1 MSLKRD
7 VLPKAAACV
16 ALTMAVCVVWI
27 VGGGTAVLG
36 AQQSGASTSVVAG
49 TASSGAAPAA
59 TGAASAGAP
68 AATSASTTASETS
81 ANAASTANTTVLVAV
96 DRRTALSLDGDWH
109 YILDPYQNGL
119 SGGRNNYPM
128 DEELP
133 AGSNKLVEYNFAK
146 SPTIQVPGDWNTQKE
161 SLMNYEGGFWYERHF
176 QYQPQAERRA
186 FVDIGAAN
194 YRSRVW
200 VNGQLLCAHEGGF
213 TQFDCEATKAVRA
226 GDNSMVIFVDSTRIA
241 DGVPTLKTD
250 WYNYGGL
257 TRDVSLVTVPESFID
272 DFDLHLDRATRSA
285 IEGSVHVEGAQAG
298 TRVSVD
304 LPEARLHA
312 EGVTDADGRV
322 AIHIAAPGL
331 SLWSPENPKLYQ
343 VVLKSGDGA
352 EADTLTDEM
361 GFRTVEVSGTE
372 ILLNGKPI
380 VLHGVCIHAEAP
392 FRSGRVDNDRDVATL
407 LGWVKEL
414 GADYV
419 RLAHYPHDQRM
430 TRAADRM
437 GILVWS
443 EVPVYWAVEFDREDV
458 YAKSRQQ
465 LQEEIRRD
473 RDKASVIL
481 WSIANETPNNATRTA
496 FLTRSA
502 EFVHQYDPTRLVT
515 AALLVRGDAH
525 TKYIDDP
532 LGKALDVIGFNE
544 YIGWYE
550 GTPESADTVE
560 WKVAYDKPLI
570 TSEFGA
576 GALAGFHGPAT
587 ERWTEEYQASVYRHQ
602 IAMLNKIPQLR
613 GTTPWI
619 LMDFRSPVRELPG
632 IQDGF
637 NRKGL
642 VSDQGQK
649 KAAFF
654 VLQQAY
660 KANGLAHAE

>member
-1 MSLKRD
+1 MLLKR
-7 VLPKAAACV
+7 V
-16 ALTMAVCVVWI
+16 ALPYAAVRSALLPLVCLI
-27 VGGGTAVLG
+27 CFAPAVLD
-36 AQQSGASTSVVAG
+36 AQQAA
-49 TASSGAAPAA
+49 AAPAV
-59 TGAASAGAP
+59 P
-68 AATSASTTASETS
+68 P
-81 ANAASTANTTVLVAV
+81 TTVLVAV
-96 DRRTALSLDGDWH
+96 DQRQTLSLNGDWH

-119 SGGRNNYPM
+119 GSGRSGYSA

-133 AGSNKLVEYNFAK
+133 AGSNKLLEYSFAK
-146 SPTIQVPGDWNTQKE
+146 SPTIKVPGDWNTQKE

-176 QYQPQAERRA
+176 QFQPKAGQRA
-186 FVDIGAAN
+186 FLHIGAAN

-200 VNGQLLCAHEGGF
+200 INGQLLCAHEGGF
-213 TQFDCEATKAVRA
+213 TSFDCEATKAVKA
-226 GDNSMVIFVDSTRIA
+226 GENSVVIYVDSTRIA

-272 DFDLHLDRATRSA
+272 DFELHLDRATRSV
-285 IEGSVHVEGAQAG
+285 IEGYVHVEGAQAG
-298 TRVSVD
+298 TQVTVD
-304 LPEARLHA
+304 LPAAKLHA

-322 AIHIAAPGL
+322 AISMAAAGL
-331 SLWSPENPKLYQ
+331 TLWSPETPKLYH
-343 VVLKSGDGA
+343 VVLKAG
-352 EADTLTDEM
+352 ADTLTDEM
-361 GFRTVEVSGTE
+361 GFRTIETTGTK

-392 FRSGRVDNDRDVATL
+392 FRSGRVNNDRDVATL

-414 GADYV
+414 GGNFV

-430 TRAADRM
+430 TRAADKL

-443 EVPVYWAVEFDREDV
+443 EVPVYWAVQFEKEDV
-458 YAKSRQQ
+458 FAKSQQQ
-465 LQEEIRRD
+465 LHEEIRRD

-481 WSIANETPNNATRTA
+481 WSIANETPNNAARTA

-502 EFVHQYDPTRLVT
+502 EFVHQEDPTRLVT
-515 AALLVRGDAH
+515 AALLVHGDVK

-550 GTPESADTVE
+550 GTPEAADATE
-560 WKVAYDKPLI
+560 WKIAYDKPLI
-570 TSEFGA
+570 TSEFGGGAKA
-576 GALAGFHGPAT
+576 GLHGPDDQ
-587 ERWTEEYQASVYRHQ
+587 RWTEEYQAEIYRHQ
-602 IAMLNKIPQLR
+602 IGMLNKIPQLR

-642 VSDQGQK
+642 VSDQGKK

-654 VLQQAY
+654 VLQKAY
-660 KANGLAHAE
+660 KENGLGHAE

>member
-1 MSLKRD
+1 MPHKRF
-7 VLPKAAACV
+7 VLPKAAIRAAMSLLVCLIWV
-16 ALTMAVCVVWI
+16 GVTGSAALH
-27 VGGGTAVLG
+27 
-36 AQQSGASTSVVAG
+36 AQSPA
-49 TASSGAAPAA
+49 AAPS
-59 TGAASAGAP
+59 TP
-68 AATSASTTASETS
+68 A
-81 ANAASTANTTVLVAV
+81 TTVLVAV
-96 DRRTALSLDGDWH
+96 DQRATQQSLNGEWH
-109 YILDPYQNGL
+109 TILDPYLNGGG
-119 SGGRNNYPM
+119 SGRSGYPT

-133 AGSNKLVEYNFAK
+133 AGSNKLVEYDFAK
-146 SPTIQVPGDWNTQKE
+146 SPTIKVPGDWNTQRV

-176 QYQPQAERRA
+176 QYQPQAGHRA

-213 TQFDCEATKAVRA
+213 TQFDCEATKAVKA
-226 GDNSMVIFVDSTRIA
+226 GANSVVIFVDSTRIA

-257 TRDVSLVTVPESFID
+257 TRDVSLVTVPDGFID
-272 DFDLHLDRATRSA
+272 DFELHLDRATRSR
-285 IEGSVHVEGAQAG
+285 IEGYVHVEGTQAG
-298 TRVSVD
+298 TKVTVD
-304 LPEARLHA
+304 LPAAKLHA

-322 AIHIAAPGL
+322 AISLPATGL
-331 SLWSPENPKLYQ
+331 TLWSPATPKLYH
-343 VVLKSGDGA
+343 VVLKAG
-352 EADTLTDEM
+352 EDTLTDEM
-361 GFRTVEVSGTE
+361 GFRTIETTGTK

-380 VLHGVCIHAEAP
+380 VLNGICIHAEAP
-392 FRSGRVDNDRDVATL
+392 FRSGRVNNDQDVATL

-414 GADYV
+414 GANYV

-430 TRAADRM
+430 TRAADKM

-443 EVPVYWAVEFDREDV
+443 EVPVYWAVEFEKEDV
-458 YAKSRQQ
+458 FAKSQQQ
-465 LQEEIRRD
+465 LHEEIRRD

-481 WSIANETPNNATRTA
+481 WSIANETPNNAARTA

-502 EFVHQYDPTRLVT
+502 EFVHQEDPTRLVT
-515 AALLVRGDAH
+515 AALLVRGDSH

-550 GTPESADTVE
+550 GTPESADTME

-570 TSEFGA
+570 TSEFGGGAKA
-576 GALAGFHGPAT
+576 GLHGAADQ
-587 ERWTEEYQASVYRHQ
+587 RWTEEYQAEIYRHQ
-602 IAMLNKIPQLR
+602 IGMLNKIPQLR

-619 LMDFRSPVRELPG
+619 LMDFRSPVRNLPG

-642 VSDQGQK
+642 VSDQGRK

-654 VLQQAY
+654 VLQEAY
-660 KANGLAHAE
+660 KENGLGHAE

>member
-1 MSLKRD
+1 MAWMVCLAWIGSAAL
-7 VLPKAAACV
+7 LAQQAAA
-16 ALTMAVCVVWI
+16 T
-27 VGGGTAVLG
+27 
-36 AQQSGASTSVVAG
+36 
-49 TASSGAAPAA
+49 APA
-59 TGAASAGAP
+59 P
-68 AATSASTTASETS
+68 
-81 ANAASTANTTVLVAV
+81 TVLVAV
-96 DRRTALSLDGDWH
+96 DRRTVLSLDGEWH

-119 SGGRNNYPM
+119 SGGRNAYPM

-133 AGSNKLVEYNFAK
+133 AGSNKLVEYDFAK
-146 SPTIQVPGDWNTQKE
+146 SPTIKVPGDWNTQNP

-176 QYQPQAERRA
+176 QYDPQAGRRT

-213 TQFDCEATKAVRA
+213 TQFDCEATKAVKA
-226 GDNSMVIFVDSTRIA
+226 GDNSLVIFVDSTRIA

-272 DFDLHLDRATRSA
+272 DFELHLDRATRSV
-285 IEGSVHVEGAQAG
+285 IEGYVHVEGAQAG
-298 TRVSVD
+298 TQVSVD
-304 LPEARLHA
+304 LPDAKLHA
-312 EGVTDADGRV
+312 EGATDAAGRV
-322 AIHIAAPGL
+322 AISMPAVGL
-331 SLWSPENPKLYQ
+331 TLWSPENPKLYR
-343 VVLKSGDGA
+343 VVLKAGSGLG
-352 EADTLTDEM
+352 EDTLTDEM
-361 GFRTVEVSGTE
+361 GFRTVEVSGSE

-380 VLHGVCIHAEAP
+380 VLHGVSIHAEAP
-392 FRSGRVDNDRDVATL
+392 FRSGRVDDDQDVATL

-414 GADYV
+414 GGNYM
-419 RLAHYPHDQRM
+419 RLAHYPHDERM
-430 TRAADRM
+430 TRAADKM

-458 YAKSRQQ
+458 FAKSQQQ
-465 LQEEIRRD
+465 LHEEIRRD

-481 WSIANETPNNATRTA
+481 WSIANETPNNPTRTA

-502 EFVHQYDPTRLVT
+502 EFVHQEDPTRLVT
-515 AALLVRGDAH
+515 AALLVHGDLK

-550 GTPESADTVE
+550 GTPESADSTE

-570 TSEFGA
+570 VSEFGGGAKA
-576 GALAGFHGPAT
+576 GLHGT
-587 ERWTEEYQASVYRHQ
+587 DDQRWTEEYQASLYRHQ
-602 IAMLNKIPQLR
+602 LGMLNKIPQLR
-613 GTTPWI
+613 GATPWI

-642 VSDQGQK
+642 ISDQGQK

-654 VLQQAY
+654 VLQKAY
-660 KANGLAHAE
+660 EENGLGHAE